1 MFAILGVVLV
11 LAGFLLDASAYT
23 RSLGININLWWGI
36 VLALFGGVMLILG
49 RRGGS
54 AMKPSDESTEGR
66 TIEAIEH
73 EEGLEHENGE

>member
-1 MFAILGVVLV
+1 MFALLGVVLI
-11 LAGFLLDASAYT
+11 LAGLLLDASAYT

-36 VLALFGGVMLILG
+36 VLAVFGGVMLVLG

-54 AMKPSDESTEGR
+54 AMKPSDQSAEGR

-73 EEGLEHENGE
+73 KVGLEDESGE